1 MMMKNDDNYE
11 NDKPG
16 EIYQACVLICA
27 PWGSVLEFGIGIQ
40 AGKEDQLSLTKA
52 WFDHLRL
59 LHKDSDLPILQ
70 SHLYASLCHNW
81 HFCSVTAA
89 TLVAGIFETMQ
100 SCHHVRA
107 FLDSKWGSEERSFVS
122 QMSLSLRT
130 TLCLLLCLPVLT
142 QLHTVERICCV
153 ILCFLSKY
161 QGIKIIQCNSRSPV
175 CLNLPH
181 ILQRLLLQRHSSTKN
196 YNNSEYVWQIQAD
209 RGITTALYDFY
220 AMRKHS
226 VF

>member
-1 MMMKNDDNYE
+1 MAYLIHLVPCLTNKTMWTRCLSGFLIYVHQKNDNDYE

-16 EIYQACVLICA
+16 EIHQACVLICA
-27 PWGSVLEFGIGIQ
+27 PWGSVLKFGNGIR
-40 AGKEDQLSLTKA
+40 AGKEDQLSLTIA
-52 WFDHLRL
+52 LFDHLRL

-89 TLVAGIFETMQ
+89 TVVAGISETMQ

-107 FLDSKWGSEERSFVS
+107 FLYSKWGSEERSFVS

-142 QLHTVERICCV
+142 QLHTVERIC
-153 ILCFLSKY
+153 LC
-161 QGIKIIQCNSRSPV
+161 
-175 CLNLPH
+175 
-181 ILQRLLLQRHSSTKN
+181 
-196 YNNSEYVWQIQAD
+196 
-209 RGITTALYDFY
+209 
-220 AMRKHS
+220 
-226 VF
+226 

>member
-1 MMMKNDDNYE
+1 MWMRCLSGFLIYVHQKNDNDYE

-16 EIYQACVLICA
+16 EIHQACVLICA

-40 AGKEDQLSLTKA
+40 AGKEDQLFLTIA

-89 TLVAGIFETMQ
+89 TVVAGIFETMQ

-107 FLDSKWGSEERSFVS
+107 FLYSKWGSEERSFVS
-122 QMSLSLRT
+122 QMSLSLFEPISVCF
-130 TLCLLLCLPVLT
+130 TLSPFADTITHSWTYLPLLKNTVLS
-142 QLHTVERICCV
+142 LKIPGHKNLTV
-153 ILCFLSKY
+153 
-161 QGIKIIQCNSRSPV
+161 Q
-175 CLNLPH
+175 
-181 ILQRLLLQRHSSTKN
+181 
-196 YNNSEYVWQIQAD
+196 
-209 RGITTALYDFY
+209 
-220 AMRKHS
+220 
-226 VF
+226 